1 MNYERVINLIP
12 NCVFVEVNIAE
23 DDTLLKINFKWQ
35 ALERV
40 QSGDQSIMMT
50 MVIAYDRGFAENR
63 EPSEGH
69 AILGSWEV
77 DSNSVY
83 IMDLSR
89 HARSQTNP
97 YLTPEL

>member
-12 NCVFVEVNIAE
+12 NCVFVKVDILAE
-23 DDTLLKINFKWQ
+23 DDTLLKIDFKCK

-40 QSGDQSIMMT
+40 QGGDQGIMLT
-50 MVIAYDRGFAENR
+50 MVIAYDRVFGENR
-63 EPSEGH
+63 ETSEGH

-89 HARSQTNP
+89 HA
-97 YLTPEL
+97 